1 MRAHRIVAASLLALT
16 LCACSESTPP
26 APPAAPVIG
35 PADEQTMNIV
45 LAAQSYLASL
55 TTAQMTA
62 SLFAFND
69 AEQRARWS
77 SLPAGAFERKGVK
90 WADLND
96 VQRSRLTDLLN
107 AVLSADGVRMVA
119 EQMAA
124 DEYLR
129 DHPQDA
135 SPDLAAAPGAAAS
148 EQTFGSG
155 QYTVAFLGS
164 PSVTAPWM
172 LQFGGHHLAIN
183 ATIVGPHLTL
193 APSLTGGEP
202 VRFGKDGK
210 TIGIV
215 DREAKAAQ
223 VLLDSLTPEL
233 REKAVMGAGAVDL
246 MLGPG
251 RDGYTLRPEGLQGI
265 EMSPLQKEGLISL
278 IETRIGL
285 MNANDAA
292 AAMAQIRK
300 DIDQTWFAWFG
311 PPEPAGGAYFRVAGP
326 TVHMEFA
333 PQDARPGEASN
344 HVHSLYRD
352 PTNDYGRAWAA
363 IK

>member
-1 MRAHRIVAASLLALT
+1 MS
-16 LCACSESTPP
+16 
-26 APPAAPVIG
+26 
-35 PADEQTMNIV
+35 
-45 LAAQSYLASL
+45 
-55 TTAQMTA
+55 A

-77 SLPAGAFERKGVK
+77 DLPAGAFERRGVK

-96 VQRSRLTDLLN
+96 VQRTRLTDLLN
-107 AVLSADGVRMVA
+107 AVLSADGVRMVS
-119 EQMAA
+119 EQMDA

-129 DHPQDA
+129 DHPETA
-135 SPDLAAAPGAAAS
+135 TPDLAAAPAAPGAAPA
-148 EQTFGSG
+148 EPTFGAG

-172 LQFGGHHLAIN
+172 LQVGGHHLALN
-183 ATIVGPHLTL
+183 ATVVGPNLTL

-210 TIGIV
+210 TIQIV

-223 VLLDSLTPEL
+223 ILLDSLAPEQ
-233 REKAVMGAGAVDL
+233 REKAVMSAGATDL

-251 RDGYTLRPEGLQGI
+251 RDGYTLRPEGLQAM
-265 EMSPLQKEGLISL
+265 EMTPLQKEGLLSL

-311 PPEPAGGAYFRVAGP
+311 PTQPAGGAYFRVSGP

-333 PQDARPGEASN
+333 PQDGRQGGASN
-344 HVHSLYRD
+344 HVHTLYRD
-352 PTNDYGRAWAA
+352 PANDYGRAWAA